1 MMNKLKVKNGFK
13 KKMLIIFFFYIILEG
28 AFRKWFLPNLNIEI
42 ILLRD
47 LFIIFFIFK
56 GFLNNEF
63 DFNSRI
69 EKTIFYWT
77 ILVIFWIIIQ
87 LIFKQ
92 SFFAVS
98 LIGFRGWVLY
108 FWFSILIF
116 RLTKDHFMIEKNL
129 KILIYTLIPM
139 SLLITIQFNLPPEHF
154 INKNI
159 AEGFIFLLVDGIVRP
174 TGTFSFTSGYVQY
187 ITFITP
193 FFLYFIN
200 DSKHFKS
207 FSFKFIL
214 LISYVLCIFFSGS
227 RAVFINSFILI
238 FVSLF
243 ITGKKNIIKNLFI
256 ILIICTIA
264 YFILDVAVEST
275 FNRFEVASR
284 NEIMSERIIKLLFG
298 GSIAWTNFSF
308 IGEGIGKSSNLS
320 AIFLK
325 QTSLTGLGFTTGI
338 GRSFLLGEN
347 ESTRIIIEGGLLGV
361 LFFISKF
368 ILIIYSLKK
377 SIKILIDYKNTLPFY
392 FSLYFS
398 IQLLTTPVTG
408 QLTTHAFTSLGLT
421 VLLLLLNT
429 EYKKINNKYRNDNFR
444 N

>member
-1 MMNKLKVKNGFK
+1 MMNKSKVKNGFK
-13 KKMLIIFFFYIILEG
+13 QKMLIIFFFYIILEG

-47 LFIIFFIFK
+47 LMIIFFIFK

-77 ILVIFWIIIQ
+77 IIVIFWIIIQ

-92 SFFAVS
+92 TFVAVS
-98 LIGFRGWVLY
+98 LRGFRGWVLY
-108 FWFSILIF
+108 FWFSVLIF

-139 SLLITIQFNLPPEHF
+139 SLLITIQFNLPPDHF
-154 INKNI
+154 FNKQT
-159 AEGFIFLLVDGIVRP
+159 AEGFIFLLDDGIVRP

-200 DSKHFKS
+200 DNKHFKT
-207 FSFKFIL
+207 FSIKLIL
-214 LISYVLCIFFSGS
+214 LISYILCIIFSGS
-227 RAVFINSFILI
+227 RAVIVNSFILI
-238 FVSLF
+238 FISLF
-243 ITGKKNIIKNLFI
+243 IAGKKNFIKNFFI
-256 ILIICTIA
+256 IFIICIMT
-264 YFILDVAVEST
+264 YFIFDVAIEST
-275 FNRFEVASR
+275 INRFESASNNDITSVR
-284 NEIMSERIIKLLFG
+284 LIKTLFG
-298 GSIAWTNFSF
+298 GSIAWTNFNL
-308 IGEGIGKSSNLS
+308 IGEGIGMASNLS
-320 AIFLK
+320 AFFLK
-325 QTSLTGLGFTTGI
+325 QKSLTGLGYTTGI

-347 ESTRIIIEGGLLGV
+347 ESTRIIIEGGVLGV

-368 ILIIYSLKK
+368 FLAIYSLKK
-377 SIKILIDYKNTLPFY
+377 SIKILIDCKNTLPFY

-398 IQLLTTPVTG
+398 IQLLTTPITG

-421 VLLLLLNT
+421 VLLLLLNS
-429 EYKKINNKYRNDNFR
+429 EYIKINNKYTNDNFR